1 MMNASVFRYI
11 HPGLRKFK
19 GTKSGIVDN
28 HFGQCSNFLC
38 G

>member
-1 MMNASVFRYI
+1 MNASVFLYI

-19 GTKSGIVDN
+19 GTKSGTILDN
-28 HFGQCSNFLC
+28 HFGQCSCFLC